1 LIAYGTSI
9 REAAKHMAVYADK
22 ILKGAGPGQLPI
34 EAALRN
40 ELVINLGTA
49 RKLGVTVP
57 LELIDRASQLID

>member
-1 LIAYGTSI
+1 MAKLRNTS
-9 REAAKHMAVYADK
+9 VYADK
-22 ILKGAGPGQLPI
+22 ILKGAGPDQLPI
-34 EAALRN
+34 EAALRH